1 MTTIHSVDRTQRLL
15 PLAGVLAGGLTMAG
29 NLIIGPFPEASTPAE
44 RLPGYYATHAGH
56 VAIGAALLGWGALF
70 LAVFGIALAARF
82 RSAAAPPALVWTAVV
97 GTAVGTTFF
106 LMTAAQCQLLA
117 EAGIH
122 PHLDPAALQAW
133 QISASMFGSSGGI
146 VLLLAAV
153 AVAGIRYR
161 AVPAWLGWTGLLL
174 GVAQLYPT
182 ERIAFLA
189 SLVFLLW
196 AAVAGIALAV
206 RPPTPVPAA
215 RSAVP
220 VG

>member
-1 MTTIHSVDRTQRLL
+1 MSTSRFA
-15 PLAGVLAGGLTMAG
+15 PLAGVLAGGLTLAG
-29 NLIIGPFPEASTPAE
+29 DLIIGPFPEASTPADD
-44 RLPGYYATHAGH
+44 LPGYYAAHASH
-56 VAIGAALLGWGALF
+56 VAIGAALMGWGALF
-70 LAVFGIALAARF
+70 LAVFGVVIADRIRRSAPVALAGT
-82 RSAAAPPALVWTAVV
+82 ALV

-117 EAGIH
+117 EAGVD
-122 PHLDPAALQAW
+122 PNLDPAALQAW

-146 VLLLAAV
+146 VLLLVAV
-153 AVAGIRYR
+153 AAAGIRYR
-161 AVPAWLGWTGLLL
+161 TLPGWLGWTGLLL
-174 GVAQLYPT
+174 AVAQLYPG

-196 AAVAGIALAV
+196 MAVAGIALAA
-206 RPPTPVPAA
+206 RPATVVSE